1 MKKKI
6 LYIASLD
13 SIHTLKWIDYF
24 LKLEYEISVIS
35 LTEKIEDFKLS
46 NNPNLYIFNKYKNK
60 YLNTFHCLISIF
72 FKMKFFS
79 KNDIIHVHYIGL
91 NGLISMMCSINN
103 LVLTAWGDDIKT
115 NKNNFLKNF
124 LLKLLFKKSKVVT
137 TDSNEMKNL
146 MCEISKDL
154 KYKTNIIN
162 FGINTEF
169 FSKKEYNS
177 EIEKKLKLE
186 NYRDHLKIISLRNHD
201 KIYDIETLI
210 YSIKKLVQSNIKV
223 KCLIY
228 GNGTETNK
236 LKQLT
241 LDLNLQSN
249 ILFMGRYQQ
258 QDLPYI
264 FSIMDCY
271 VSTSLS
277 DAGIAASTAE
287 AMACELPS
295 ISSNNSEN
303 NIWIDHGRSGFL
315 FNNRDTDGLTNIL
328 KNLKNYNLSNI
339 GSESRKIIIKNN
351 DYNNEMN
358 KMDEIYKNLL
368 S

>member
-24 LKLEYEISVIS
+24 QKLNYEISVVS
-35 LTEKIEDFKLS
+35 LTEKNEDFKFS
-46 NNPNLYIFNKYKNK
+46 NNPNLYIYNNYKNK

-79 KNDIIHVHYIGL
+79 KNEITHVHYIGL
-91 NGLISMMCSINN
+91 NGLISMMCNTKN
-103 LVLTAWGDDIKT
+103 LILTAWGDDVKT
-115 NKNNFLKNF
+115 NKKNFFKNF

-154 KYKTNIIN
+154 KNKTKIIN
-162 FGINTEF
+162 FGIDTEL
-169 FSKKEYNS
+169 FSKKKYS
-177 EIEKKLKLE
+177 FEIEKKLKLE
-186 NYRDHLKIISLRNHD
+186 KFRDHLKIISLRNHD

-210 YSIKKLVQSNIKV
+210 HSIKKLIEFNKKV

-228 GNGTETNK
+228 GNGTETIK
-236 LKQLT
+236 LQQLT
-241 LDLNLQSN
+241 LALNLQNN
-249 ILFMGRYQQ
+249 ISFMGRYRQQ
-258 QDLPYI
+258 ELPYI

-303 NIWIDHGRSGFL
+303 NIWINHGGSGFL

-351 DYNNEMN
+351 DYNNEMT

>member
-1 MKKKI
+1 
-6 LYIASLD
+6 
-13 SIHTLKWIDYF
+13 
-24 LKLEYEISVIS
+24 
-35 LTEKIEDFKLS
+35 
-46 NNPNLYIFNKYKNK
+46 
-60 YLNTFHCLISIF
+60 
-72 FKMKFFS
+72 
-79 KNDIIHVHYIGL
+79 
-91 NGLISMMCSINN
+91 
-103 LVLTAWGDDIKT
+103 
-115 NKNNFLKNF
+115 
-124 LLKLLFKKSKVVT
+124 
-137 TDSNEMKNL
+137 MKNL

-154 KYKTNIIN
+154 KNKTKIIN
-162 FGINTEF
+162 FGIDTEL
-169 FSKKEYNS
+169 FSKKKYS
-177 EIEKKLKLE
+177 FEIEKKLKLE
-186 NYRDHLKIISLRNHD
+186 KFRDHLKIISLRNHD

-210 YSIKKLVQSNIKV
+210 HSIKKLIEFNKKV

-228 GNGTETNK
+228 GNGTETIK
-236 LKQLT
+236 LQQLT
-241 LDLNLQSN
+241 LALNLQNN
-249 ILFMGRYQQ
+249 ISFMGRYRQQ
-258 QDLPYI
+258 ELPYI

-303 NIWIDHGRSGFL
+303 NIWINHGGSGFL

-351 DYNNEMN
+351 DYNNEMT